1 MKHRICLFVAL
12 SLSVNAYAKEIQLDD
27 GARFV
32 IEDEN
37 PYSQLCLAALE
48 SREAIKAKVE
58 ELGIGR
64 RAQKQVVC
72 NDLSL
77 YEFAE
82 KYRVDIREW
91 SVANVQ

>member
-1 MKHRICLFVAL
+1 MKHLMCLFVAM
-12 SLSVNAYAKEIQLDD
+12 SLSINAYSKEIQLDD

-32 IEDEN
+32 TKDEN
-37 PYSQLCLAALE
+37 PYSQLCIAALE
-48 SREAIKAKVE
+48 SRDAIKAKAE

-82 KYRVDIREW
+82 KHREDIREW

>member
-37 PYSQLCLAALE
+37 PYS
-48 SREAIKAKVE
+48 
-58 ELGIGR
+58 
-64 RAQKQVVC
+64 
-72 NDLSL
+72 
-77 YEFAE
+77 
-82 KYRVDIREW
+82 
-91 SVANVQ
+91 

>member
-12 SLSVNAYAKEIQLDD
+12 SLSINAYAKEIQLDD
-27 GARFV
+27 GARIV

-82 KYRVDIREW
+82 KSRVDMREW